1 MSTHLGV
8 QVGRWLQ
15 QKGYGLSTVTR
26 VPVGL
31 SALMADNVKGI
42 GILLP
47 KHQKS
52 SFLGGLLN
60 LRSKRDF
67 LGCIWFN
74 NPSKRANA
82 KSWTLSVYGKAHLSL
97 AHEIARQLVAEF
109 QVSIS
114 IQLESSAELTE
125 DRLPILQRVPIWHF

>member
-1 MSTHLGV
+1 MNAHLGV

-26 VPVGL
+26 IPVDS
-31 SALMADNVKGI
+31 SAFAVDVTKGI

-47 KHQKS
+47 KHQES
-52 SFLGGLLN
+52 RFLGNLLN
-60 LRSKRDF
+60 LWSRREF
-67 LGCIWFN
+67 LGCIWFS

-97 AHEIARQLVAEF
+97 AHEIARQLVADF
-109 QVSIS
+109 QVSVS
-114 IQLESSAELTE
+114 IQLELDAELTE
-125 DRLPILQRVPIWHF
+125 DRFPILQRVPIWHF